1 MISYRSNS
9 IGDPGATVDVTLC
22 RNNFIADPGALQY
35 MQYMGAS
42 VDVTSA
48 RDGETPGARPADRV
62 PVAVRSI
69 AARRSKPQTSTQSPW
84 RTGTGAGGWGR
95 GTSVGTDQIFQAE
108 YVTAAAIRIE
118 RLHLFSGLDLYVDGG
133 GGAWGGAWGAKE
145 RTTLCLS
152 QSWWLM
158 LHANVDISV

>member
-1 MISYRSNS
+1 MWAGSFRYNS

-84 RTGTGAGGWGR
+84 RTGTGAGGGGHPSGLIRYSRRNTSRPLRSELSGCICSVALTYTWTGGGVGGR
-95 GTSVGTDQIFQAE
+95 GGLRRGPHCVCLKVG
-108 YVTAAAIRIE
+108 
-118 RLHLFSGLDLYVDGG
+118 G
-133 GGAWGGAWGAKE
+133 
-145 RTTLCLS
+145 
-152 QSWWLM
+152 
-158 LHANVDISV
+158 